1 MAYITL
7 FLAVAFAFLIALFA
21 IQNSIV
27 VTVNLLVWSFESS
40 LVLVILGAASLGFFM
55 ALSLQLYSQL
65 KLKYQ
70 LYKASSQITQLEK
83 ELAALKPSVPDREE
97 PEKLSL
103 DLPNTANPKP
113 SLEDK
118 K

>member
-7 FLAVAFAFLIALFA
+7 FLAAAFAFLIALFA

-27 VTVNLLVWSFESS
+27 VTVNLLVWSIESS

-55 ALSLQLYSQL
+55 ALSLQLYTQL

-83 ELAALKPSVPDREE
+83 ELAALKPPVPVKEE
-97 PEKLSL
+97 PEKPPLG
-103 DLPNTANPKP
+103 LPNATNHKP
-113 SLEDK
+113 SPEDVK
-118 K
+118 